1 MGRKVRAVRADA
13 RLWRGIFCTLSGAAL
28 WGFSGTCAQFLLSNY
43 DVAPTF
49 VTVVRMTGAGLL
61 FLAFLIVRRR
71 DRLVAMLR
79 DRRTVARLVVFGAGG
94 LYLCQITYV
103 VVIGYTNAGTATVLQ
118 CTGIV
123 FTMLFA
129 CLIARTPPHL
139 REFAG
144 LVAAVAATWLIATQ
158 GDLSTLS
165 LPLPGLVWGIISG
178 LSVSFYV
185 MYPKRL
191 FAQWG
196 SLAVTGL
203 GMLTGGIAAF
213 AVWASGIVD
222 GRAAVPSRARRCGM
236 AYARRDNRGGN
247 LRGVRAVPARC
258 FDSRFGEGKPA
269 RSNRAGKRHTLQRR
283 LAGHGFQRRRLDGS
297 CAHDRHGVPGHHEEA
312 LLCARGGGAHRNA
325 QGGGASTQE
334 MSAYLVCSHARML
347 ECESDQVF
355 RR

>member
-61 FLAFLIVRRR
+61 SLAFLLVRRR

-222 GRAAVPSRARRCGM
+222 GRAAVLPALDAVGWLM
-236 AYARRDNRGGN
+236 
-247 LRGVRAVPARC
+247 LGVITVVGTCVA
-258 FDSRFGEGKPA
+258 FG
-269 RSNRAGKRHTLQRR
+269 LY
-283 LAGHGFQRRRLDGS
+283 L
-297 CAHDRHGVPGHHEEA
+297 HGVSIVGSVKGSLLGAIEPVSATLCSAVWLGTAFSGADWMGLA
-312 LLCARGGGAHRNA
+312 LMIAMVFLVTMKKPFCAREGELHIAANKGELRTATREG
-325 QGGGASTQE
+325 E
-334 MSAYLVCSHARML
+334 ARTATR
-347 ECESDQVF
+347 EVEARPY